1 MTNHTKTSLISFFV
15 LEILG
20 SCSDFET
27 KIHNRNMSEP
37 KGVVERREKKSKKSR
52 SPRRPPPDPVGVPTP
67 VPQPEPKVPESHD
80 PPLRSKKSRPSASRP
95 AAPPPKPKTP
105 VKAPPPKKMDTPGSE
120 GGYDDD
126 DFEDY
131 DDDDFEDEEPSPV
144 KKPTPAPTKSEAKSD
159 SRKPAARPTPAP
171 APKPAAPGKFVKKK
185 SKYGVASGT
194 GGLGKYSSSS
204 SGGGNLTAF
213 NPQAKRIANIKQQ
226 IRLSTTSFVAYSA
239 SKTSKYEVY
248 VGKVK
253 AGGRVAE
260 SGVQFNEGCRGA
272 ETQTDDVATA
282 EKECLVRGGEDD
294 TIFVNMLR
302 AVKEKDFKALS
313 KLMPQDEGE
322 SSHGPSLRSSY
333 LTPSPPPP
341 HQFSEDRRPG
351 RGHRAIPRPR
361 QQRLREPVRGEHQQV
376 REEEGWQEGQ
386 GRRVRLCPLR

>member
-1 MTNHTKTSLISFFV
+1 
-15 LEILG
+15 
-20 SCSDFET
+20 
-27 KIHNRNMSEP
+27 MSEP

-52 SPRRPPPDPVGVPTP
+52 SSRRPPPDPVGVPTP

-95 AAPPPKPKTP
+95 ATPPPKPKTP
-105 VKAPPPKKMDTPGSE
+105 VKAPSPKKMDTPGSE

-194 GGLGKYSSSS
+194 GGLGKFSSSS

-253 AGGRVAE
+253 AGGRVARTR
-260 SGVQFNEGCRGA
+260 Q
-272 ETQTDDVATA
+272 
-282 EKECLVRGGEDD
+282 GGRPP
-294 TIFVNMLR
+294 L
-302 AVKEKDFKALS
+302 
-313 KLMPQDEGE
+313 
-322 SSHGPSLRSSY
+322 
-333 LTPSPPPP
+333 PPP
-341 HQFSEDRRPG
+341 
-351 RGHRAIPRPR
+351 AT
-361 QQRLREPVRGEHQQV
+361 
-376 REEEGWQEGQ
+376 
-386 GRRVRLCPLR
+386 